1 MQDDIV
7 SIAAGG
13 LSAEIACLG
22 AELQRLTHA
31 GHGELLWDGDAA
43 FWTGRA
49 PVLFPIVGALKNDRY
64 RYGGREYAL
73 PKHGFARRK
82 RWTPVRTDAACAT
95 FRLEDDQETRLA
107 YPFAFRLEL
116 EFALDEAGLALIATL
131 ANRGDVPMPASF
143 GFHPALR
150 WPLPYGADRAAHIV
164 RFDAAEPAPI
174 RRIDAAGLLR
184 PDPLP
189 TPVEGRDLRLRD
201 DLFVDDALI
210 FDRLQSR
217 GLLYGAPGHA
227 GLRVEFTDM
236 PELGIWTKP
245 GAGYVCI
252 EPWHGHADPEG
263 FAGDI
268 FEKPGIVRVAPGEQ
282 RRFAMRIA
290 LATAID

>member
-1 MQDDIV
+1 MRDGT
-7 SIAAGG
+7 IAIKAGP
-13 LSAEIACLG
+13 LAAEISTEG
-22 AELQRLTHA
+22 AELRRLTHA
-31 GHGELLWDGDAA
+31 GHGELLWDGDPA

-49 PVLFPIVGALKNDRY
+49 PILFPIVGALRGDRY
-64 RYGGREYAL
+64 RYRGQEYAL

-82 RWTPVRTDAACAT
+82 RWAPVLTEGARTIL
-95 FRLEDDQETRLA
+95 RLEDDEETRA
-107 YPFAFRLEL
+107 GYPFAFALDL
-116 EFALDEAGLALIATL
+116 DFALDETGLAMTAMLV
-131 ANRGDVPMPASF
+131 NRGADAMPASF

-150 WPLPYGADRAAHIV
+150 WPLPYGAARAAHIV
-164 RFDAAEPAPI
+164 RFAAPEPAPI

-184 PDPLP
+184 PEPVP

-210 FDRLQSR
+210 FDRLESR
-217 GLLYGAPGHA
+217 SLVYGAPGHA
-227 GLRVEFTDM
+227 ALRVAFADM

-252 EPWHGHADPEG
+252 EPWQGHADPQG

-268 FEKPGIVRVAPGEQ
+268 FEKPGIVMLLAGEE

-290 LATAID
+290 LAPPQD